1 MNGLIRS
8 NRNLRTLQREIDSLF
23 DSFFP
28 GAPTTGGDGDGE
40 ERATAVWAPRTDLA
54 ETDNAYRI
62 LLDVPGMT
70 KEDLTINYQDNQLTV
85 SGERKAETRNEG
97 ENFVRVERAF
107 GHFYRAFTLPKTV
120 QDDAIAAEY
129 EDGVLTITVPKAEE
143 EKPRRIEVR

>member
-1 MNGLIRS
+1 MNSLIRS

-23 DSFFP
+23 DTFFP
-28 GAPTTGGDGDGE
+28 GAPASGDGDGE
-40 ERATAVWAPRTDLA
+40 ERRTAVWAPRTDLA
-54 ETDNAYRI
+54 ETDEAYRI

-85 SGERKAETRNEG
+85 SGERKAETRDEG

-120 QDDAIAAEY
+120 QDDDITAEY
-129 EDGVLTITVPKAEE
+129 EDGVLTIIVPKAEE
-143 EKPRRIEVR
+143 EKPRRIEVQ